1 MCITDKT
8 ELSEQHKAKQY
19 ELTCQTNL
27 AQTQFDLDRI
37 VNELAADVR
46 KFTVG

>member
-1 MCITDKT
+1 MDKT
-8 ELSEQHKAKQY
+8 ELSEQLKAKQH

-27 AQTQFDLDRI
+27 AQTWFNLDRSAS
-37 VNELAADVR
+37 ESAANIG